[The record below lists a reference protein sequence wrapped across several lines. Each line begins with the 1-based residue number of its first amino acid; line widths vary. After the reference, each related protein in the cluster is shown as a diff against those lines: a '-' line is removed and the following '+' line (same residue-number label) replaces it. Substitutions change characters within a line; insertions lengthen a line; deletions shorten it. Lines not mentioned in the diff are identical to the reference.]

1 MPVYRTRNDIRNV
14 VIVVGILLFSNFA
27 LWGNSQDRPE
37 SSSNHVRL
45 ELQVQ
50 YELIILSNYSVFDSL
65 EFEILDGDSVT
76 LSGRVTRPSL
86 KSDAESTI
94 RRLEGIGKVVNKIEV
109 LPISPGDERI
119 RLAVYRAFFD
129 NTDLSVYV
137 IRAVPPIHFIVENGN
152 VTLIG
157 LVATQAEKD
166 MAEIAVGQ
174 VPGVFSVVNN
184 LRIKRGNL

>member
-1 MPVYRTRNDIRNV
+1 MPVHRTRNDIRNV
-14 VIVVGILLFSNFA
+14 VTVVGMVLFSNFA
-27 LWGNSQDRPE
+27 LLGNSQERPE
-37 SSSNHVRL
+37 SSLGGDCLAR
-45 ELQVQ
+45 QVH
-50 YELIILSNYSVFDSL
+50 YNLIMLSNYSVFDSL
-65 EFEILDGDSVT
+65 EFEILDGDSVI

-94 RRLEGIGKVVNKIEV
+94 RGLEGVGKVVNKIEV
-109 LPISPGDERI
+109 LPISPGDERVRI
-119 RLAVYRAFFD
+119 AVYRAFFD

-137 IRAVPPIHFIVENGN
+137 MRAVPPIHFIVENGN

-166 MAEIAVGQ
+166 MAEIAAGQ